1 MKFLLAFFLL
11 FIFKTVLL
19 NGWEK
24 VIENLPTDVEKGN
37 VKKKTKNFYKVIN
50 YQSSELIYLIANFP
64 HQLTNNI

>member
-1 MKFLLAFFLL
+1 MKFLLGFFLL

-37 VKKKTKNFYKVIN
+37 VKKNKKLL
-50 YQSSELIYLIANFP
+50 QGD
-64 HQLTNNI
+64 